1 MPKISLSATNIDA
14 LFDAVSSDS
23 IVSVQIFLLKL
34 SSDREMLFNVL
45 NKSHPVNKLTVLQ
58 WAVKNYPRT
67 SLKMI
72 KILLNFGASTEV
84 EATDTNDYDDDYCD
98 LNGQAPLW
106 IALQKKGNDKETF
119 GLVKL
124 LLAYKA
130 DIYFRY
136 NGVPFTDCLDEKEI
150 IGSQVIGDKTEG
162 YSLLH
167 LSVKSE
173 ADLEVMKLL
182 ISAGSKL
189 LLNDH
194 QNCRKETPL
203 SKIIVSKT
211 FQFFIYF

>member
-1 MPKISLSATNIDA
+1 MPESSLSATNIDA
-14 LFDAVSSDS
+14 LFDAVSFDS
-23 IVSVQIFLLKL
+23 IVNVQIFLLKL
-34 SSDREMLFNVL
+34 SSDRELLFNVL

-67 SLKMI
+67 SLQMI

-84 EATDTNDYDDDYCD
+84 DATDTNDNESYFD
-98 LNGQAPLW
+98 LNRQAPLW
-106 IALQKKGNDKETF
+106 IALQKKGNGKETF

-136 NGVPFTDCLDEKEI
+136 NGFPFTDCFDEKEV
-150 IGSQVIGDKTEG
+150 IGSQVFGDKKEG

-167 LSVKSE
+167 LCVKSE
-173 ADLEVMKLL
+173 ANLEIMKLL

-189 LLNDH
+189 LLNDN
-194 QNCRKETPL
+194 QNFRKETPL
-203 SKIIVSKT
+203 SKIIISKT
-211 FQFFIYF
+211 L